1 MAHDGITRRSG
12 RIVLLAIGAS
22 SIMAASGANL
32 LKAQAQSNPQITQTV
47 LYQTDSVLGKD
58 LIASGKKAGRIVDVL
73 ADKYGHVLAV
83 VVDCGGFLGLGSRK
97 VAVAWS
103 DLRFSPDNPD
113 FVSTDLPEDRL
124 SGAPEVKSGKPV
136 VVVTARNQTRNQ
148 GPNGMAQN

>member
-1 MAHDGITRRSG
+1 MGHDGIREDRTHCAACDRSE
-12 RIVLLAIGAS
+12 S

-32 LKAQAQSNPQITQTV
+32 LKAQAQSDPQITQTV

-58 LIASGKKAGRIVDVL
+58 LIASGTKAGRIVDVL
-73 ADKYGHVLAV
+73 ADKYGHVAAV

-148 GPNGMAQN
+148 GPNGRAQI